1 MKCSACGNASRSRAQ
16 RHRIALGIL
25 WLLYGVG
32 SLLARQQTIAIA
44 LQTMGLPQ
52 DLGSLLFGMHGFA
65 AFMPY
70 LAELAFI
77 ISILA
82 IVTGAALLI
91 NQSLSRV
98 LAILTAL
105 LSLLKFPLGIL
116 LGFYA
121 LWVLLPED
129 KTDEED
135 ANDGDVSR

>member
-1 MKCSACGNASRSRAQ
+1 
-16 RHRIALGIL
+16 
-25 WLLYGVG
+25 
-32 SLLARQQTIAIA
+32 
-44 LQTMGLPQ
+44 
-52 DLGSLLFGMHGFA
+52 MHGFA

-116 LGFYA
+116 LGFYT